1 MVYILD
7 AKQHGD
13 SHVADA
19 TERFI
24 TLYDLGIAPSHI
36 HGRPLTE
43 RRLEDFRP
51 LRVAVKAA
59 AEAKRML
66 CDNPDSRGRR
76 LYLMD
81 MDIHERKKH
90 LVFVWTLTDPNTAAQ
105 MYLNR
110 SQLRLRPATK
120 SDDEDVAISAHMI
133 VDFDVPLNSLL
144 YPTAL
149 EDHEGLARTRVQ
161 KLLQELLQRHMP
173 PVTAVISDGVEKT
186 NPPKVIMDA
195 RPGRI
200 MGTTKLAP
208 VEIELIKLTPRRTMT
223 AGAVDLY
230 YQVSERRVFK
240 LAMQGA
246 LADLHDQAIAF
257 VRKQRSAYPDHT
269 IRIRWRDPDD
279 PQETEITK
287 LDPLDR
293 PERLLERALTRTVH
307 LTGFRGLPD
316 ATDKVVQRLADSM
329 VNALRKVVLED
340 AKRQ

>member
-1 MVYILD
+1 M
-7 AKQHGD
+7 
-13 SHVADA
+13 ADQ

-43 RRLEDFRP
+43 RKPEDFRP
-51 LRVAVKAA
+51 LRDAVKAA
-59 AEAKRML
+59 AKAKKML
-66 CDNPDSRGRR
+66 CDNPDSSGRR

-110 SQLRLRPATK
+110 SQLDLRPATK

-133 VDFDVPLNSLL
+133 VDFDVPLNSMR

-161 KLLQELLQRHMP
+161 KLLQDLLQKHMP
-173 PVTAVISDGVEKT
+173 PVTAIISDGVEKT

-200 MGTTKLAP
+200 MGKTELAP

-223 AGAVDLY
+223 ADAADPY
-230 YQVSERRVFK
+230 YQASERRVFK
-240 LAMQGA
+240 LAKQGA
-246 LADLHDQAIAF
+246 LADLRDQAIAF
-257 VRKQRSAYPDHT
+257 VRKLRSERPDHT

-279 PQETEITK
+279 PQESEVTK

-316 ATDKVVQRLADSM
+316 ATDKVVQRLADRM
-329 VNALRKVVLED
+329 VEALRSAVSED